1 MDPAGEE
8 FERLVAEHAR
18 LIAGA
23 VRRVCGRRHAA
34 LIADAE
40 QEVRLALWKRLG
52 HGKKIDH
59 PVSYI
64 YKMALTTALAV
75 LRRCAPALEVRS
87 EVDAGDG
94 GNVEGSP
101 ARRALFPAERRYL
114 LLQVLEGLPESQGQ
128 ALKAWLAGF
137 NHREVARMYGW
148 SESVARHNI
157 YRGLEAAAARVRADQ
172 EP

>member
-1 MDPAGEE
+1 MDPAGDE
-8 FERLVAEHAR
+8 FERLVDEHAR

-23 VRRVCGRRHAA
+23 IRRVCGRRHAS
-34 LIADAE
+34 LVPDVE

-52 HGKKIDH
+52 RGKKIDH

-64 YKMALTTALAV
+64 YKVALTTALAV
-75 LRRCAPALEVRS
+75 LRGCAPAIEVP
-87 EVDAGDG
+87 
-94 GNVEGSP
+94 SP
-101 ARRALFPAERRYL
+101 ADEGARGEREGVPPARTLLPAERRYL
-114 LLQVLEGLPESQGQ
+114 LSQVLEGLPEPQSR

-157 YRGLEAAAARVRADQ
+157 YRGLEAAAARVRAER